1 MPPIDTEKTKTIV
14 PATPPVAQ
22 EEKDEFLYRK
32 PFLYAIA
39 CFNIIVPAA
48 YLPYNWQHGDI
59 SVNIAFFVSSAI
71 ILTLTYYKK
80 YEIAAMVLIAVS
92 IAYEVVGLT
101 LPTLPD
107 NLRAYDP
114 LFYPVF
120 IMEAFF
126 LLGKKKGLWGASGL
140 LLSLMVV
147 MALNKTNPHLDPAFF
162 STLLVVNF
170 CTLVIIFFYQKTIE
184 HGQKIITAQK
194 QDLAEHT
201 LELERMN
208 KLMINRELK
217 MVELKDEITALKE
230 QYQEK

>member
-1 MPPIDTEKTKTIV
+1 MPPIDSEKTKTIV
-14 PATPPVAQ
+14 STTLPPLD
-22 EEKDEFLYRK
+22 EEADEFLYRK
-32 PFLYAIA
+32 PFLYTLA

-92 IAYEVVGLT
+92 IGYEVVGTT
-101 LPTLPD
+101 LPTLAD

-126 LLGKKKGLWGASGL
+126 LLGKKKGLWGAGGL
-140 LLSLMVV
+140 LLSLIV
-147 MALNKTNPHLDPAFF
+147 MMMLHKTNPHLDPAFF
-162 STLLVVNF
+162 SSLLVVNF

-184 HGQKIITAQK
+184 HGQKIISAQK

-201 LELERMN
+201 RELERMN

-217 MVELKDEITALKE
+217 MVELKDEITSLKE
-230 QYQEK
+230 RYQVK